1 MKLQK
6 ITVAL
11 VGLLVCIP
19 EIFAQEE
26 SKYRDANWF
35 FGLGGGLNVSFD
47 GSVRGQ
53 KRYDSHMGAGW
64 ASDFYI
70 GKWFSDFAGFRF
82 GWQGLTDSDQFT
94 DFGEKD
100 FNLLHADFVMRPT
113 KWFNPYI
120 FGGYLKIDRAVPT
133 VGVGF
138 AVPIRINDKISIVS
152 DFKYAGFSH
161 KAFSKGRQNIGG
173 NLSLT
178 VGVSF
183 RLGKPKPPVIRTETL
198 IKEVEVTRVVRDTVV
213 IREDKQSLDQMTK
226 EVNELLRN
234 MTLFHSDSFLLT
246 LEARQ
251 QLSNIAEW
259 LKRYPKIKVRIEGHT
274 DNTGRNNYNHELS
287 VKRAKAVL
295 DFFLDAGISEH
306 RLFYRGYGSTR
317 PIADNSTP
325 EGRHLNRRV
334 ELYFYE

>member
-1 MKLQK
+1 
-6 ITVAL
+6 
-11 VGLLVCIP
+11 
-19 EIFAQEE
+19 
-26 SKYRDANWF
+26 
-35 FGLGGGLNVSFD
+35 
-47 GSVRGQ
+47 
-53 KRYDSHMGAGW
+53 
-64 ASDFYI
+64 
-70 GKWFSDFAGFRF
+70 
-82 GWQGLTDSDQFT
+82 
-94 DFGEKD
+94 
-100 FNLLHADFVMRPT
+100 
-113 KWFNPYI
+113 
-120 FGGYLKIDRAVPT
+120 
-133 VGVGF
+133 
-138 AVPIRINDKISIVS
+138 
-152 DFKYAGFSH
+152 
-161 KAFSKGRQNIGG
+161 
-173 NLSLT
+173 
-178 VGVSF
+178 
-183 RLGKPKPPVIRTETL
+183 
-198 IKEVEVTRVVRDTVV
+198 
-213 IREDKQSLDQMTK
+213 MTK